1 MNFIDANTG
10 TILAPSQAFARI
22 YDHNVRG
29 EEVRAIADR
38 LDRAM
43 YLDNDETEAHDAA
56 DMLDLA
62 GCDLELA
69 A

>member
-1 MNFIDANTG
+1 MDFIDAITG
-10 TILAPSQAFARI
+10 NILAPSQAFPRI
-22 YDHNVRG
+22 YDHNGRS

-56 DMLDLA
+56 DMLDLDA
-62 GCDLELA
+62 CGLELSF
-69 A
+69 